1 MSMMFLKEYQKKAV
15 KKLTEHTIEIL
26 DEERDYCQ
34 SLVLKAPTG
43 SGKTVM
49 MQAYLKDLADL
60 GK

>member
-1 MSMMFLKEYQKKAV
+1 MFLKEYQKKAV
-15 KKLTEHTIEIL
+15 KKLAEHTIEIL

-49 MQAYLKDLADL
+49 MQSYLKDLSDL